1 MTLLFAVAGL
11 VAVVSVRLL
20 LVSIVLDRTL
30 DGNFRIREHLL
41 GFVLACRGWSSWQR
55 RCEQNAAKHVRTQV
69 WGMTKCR
76 RLLK

>member
-30 DGNFRIREHLL
+30 DGDFRIREHLL
-41 GFVLACRGWSSWQR
+41 GFVRACRGWSSWQ
-55 RCEQNAAKHVRTQV
+55 
-69 WGMTKCR
+69 
-76 RLLK
+76 